1 MKDLAPLNT
10 QIKLEDFTKGIR
22 EWKESTSTSPTGRH
36 LGHYKVALQDKE
48 QLSEGYSKMINM
60 PVRYRFSP
68 NRWQNATSVMLEKDK
83 GDPKIHRLR
92 IIHLFEADYNLFLKL
107 IWGCRMIGRAEKSG
121 SL

>member
-1 MKDLAPLNT
+1 MLSRRREFVVAMAMPEKEMKDLAPLNT

-60 PVRYRFSP
+60 PVRYGFSP
-68 NRWQNATSVMLEKDK
+68 NR
-83 GDPKIHRLR
+83 
-92 IIHLFEADYNLFLKL
+92 
-107 IWGCRMIGRAEKSG
+107 
-121 SL
+121 